1 MHSMWKQCFYS
12 SSRRNLSPSV
22 ISSRHTAQNAA
33 SFLLGFCRKVSS
45 YRPFLHQKRHP
56 MKATANKETPD
67 FSSPIR
73 KASHFFLKSALNLHS
88 APPPTICS
96 TVCCSTSNFS
106 ACCCSIIS
114 SSTHPICLTASTKDG
129 D

>member
-1 MHSMWKQCFYS
+1 MEIYIAGDVEEEEEADLDADEAVEEEVGEIH
-12 SSRRNLSPSV
+12 V
-22 ISSRHTAQNAA
+22 
-33 SFLLGFCRKVSS
+33 
-45 YRPFLHQKRHP
+45 
-56 MKATANKETPD
+56 KETPD

-73 KASHFFLKSALNLHS
+73 KASLFFLKSALNLHS

-96 TVCCSTSNFS
+96 TVCCSTSDFS
-106 ACCCSIIS
+106 AYCCSIIS